1 MEDISLVKPTRIA
14 CTPRFWSSLYQH
26 YRLLVDREYNS
37 IHESAAQG
45 AEDSLDGVR
54 KALGEV
60 LNPENIPVQ
69 NEVRYSNFFLLYPDS

>member
-1 MEDISLVKPTRIA
+1 MEDIFLVKPTTIA

-37 IHESAAQG
+37 IYNSAAQDP
-45 AEDSLDGVR
+45 EDSLDGVK

-60 LNPENIPVQ
+60 LNSDNLPVP
-69 NEVRYSNFFLLYPDS
+69 NEVRSS